1 MKKALT
7 ILLALALLCSMAA
20 CGGSSAASTPAASS
34 GGSAS
39 APASGSGSSSDTGSG
54 TAATADVE
62 PLTIKFSSTFQ
73 ETETGGIIQKYFIDK
88 VGELSGGAVTVD
100 MAWGGTLFDSMGELD
115 AVIDGVVDMIALGHM
130 PHVDTVPYLSY
141 PGFAP
146 GSTQKALDYFDEIMF
161 KNPETSA
168 LIQGE
173 AESLGIKYLNVLAGG
188 ANAFCTKY
196 AFTDLD
202 SMVAGSTSFGNFDAA
217 IFEYLGFQ
225 VTSIAPPDVYQGL
238 DRGMINST
246 QMALAPMVAM
256 AWYEVAPYWAL
267 DGTYTGGN
275 FFTVNLDWWNGL
287 SDAQRSVIEQA
298 AAATEDYSATIYDD
312 SIAADIETIETATG
326 NKLVQLSDDDI
337 ARIWEATFIAKAS
350 DAMARAEKHGKTDG
364 MRTILELAAQL
375 TDYDWQG

>member
-1 MKKALT
+1 MKKVLT

-20 CGGSSAASTPAASS
+20 CGDSSSS
-34 GGSAS
+34 SAS
-39 APASGSGSSSDTGSG
+39 APASSGSAAASSAAASSDSG
-54 TAATADVE
+54 AAAADVD

-88 VGELSGGAVTVD
+88 VGELSGGAITVD

-146 GSTQKALDYFDEIMF
+146 GGTQAALDYFDEIMF

-275 FFTVNLDWWNGL
+275 FFTVNLDWWDSL
-287 SDAQRSVIEQA
+287 TDAQRSVIEQA

-312 SIAADIETIETATG
+312 SIAADIETIESATG

-350 DAMARAEKHGKTDG
+350 DAMSRAEKHGKAEG
-364 MRTILELAAQL
+364 MHTILELAAQL